1 MQTCRLSSAVEMST
15 FSRRLGSRP
24 ADQAKKEDVAASRRL
39 SRQPGFGWMS
49 ELTEAGVAPVQGETV
64 SDVLSRHNQ
73 EVVRSSRFNV
83 SETHQLFTLQGK
95 GEKHRSGCE
104 SLNASRDESRS

>member
-24 ADQAKKEDVAASRRL
+24 ADQAKKEDVAVSRRS

-73 EVVRSSRFNV
+73 EVVRSSRVNV
-83 SETHQLFTLQGK
+83 SKTHQLFTLQGK
-95 GEKHRSGCE
+95 GEKHRWGVST
-104 SLNASRDESRS
+104 